1 MTLEIRPNIFIING
15 NNELY
20 ARFNFPI
27 GGITVKRIV
36 TIQDISCV
44 GKCSLTVALP
54 IISAMGVE
62 AAILPTAVLS
72 THTMF
77 SNFTFK
83 DLADQIEPIAAHW
96 KKENFKFDAVYT
108 GYLGSFEQIDL
119 MKNFFDQFNTED
131 NLLFVD
137 PAMADNGKLYPA
149 FDEAFAKHMA
159 TLCAKADII
168 VPNITEACFMTGM
181 EYKTEYDE
189 SYVKELLLKLSD
201 LGAKVSILTGVSFA
215 EGKTGVMGYDKE
227 KNEFS
232 YYEHDKLPVS
242 YHGTGDIFSSTC
254 VGAMMNGMDWTEAV
268 KVAADYTAE
277 CIRLTLEDPA
287 KPWYGVNFEQAIPY
301 LVEKIRK

>member
-1 MTLEIRPNIFIING
+1 M
-15 NNELY
+15 
-20 ARFNFPI
+20 
-27 GGITVKRIV
+27 KRIV

-54 IISAMGVE
+54 IISAMCVE

-77 SNFTFK
+77 QNFTVK
-83 DLADQIEPIAAHW
+83 DLTDQIEPISEHW

-119 MKNFFDQFNTED
+119 MKQFFED
-131 NLLFVD
+131 FKNESNILFVD

-159 TLCAKADII
+159 TLCGKADII
-168 VPNITEACFMTGM
+168 VPNLTEACFMTGM

-189 SYVKELLLKLSD
+189 AYVKEVLLSLSE

-215 EGKTGVMGYDKE
+215 EGKTGVMGYDKATG
-227 KNEFS
+227 EFA
-232 YYEHDKLPVS
+232 YYEHDKLPQS
-242 YHGTGDIFSSTC
+242 FHGTGDIFSSTC

-301 LVEKIRK
+301 LVKRIEK